1 MKRILTILLTAILLI
16 SCTST
21 KDLMKK
27 VVVNN
32 TEFYPIDPVEYGWTI
47 PYIDTTTNLIG
58 KRELIKASKTEIT
71 DFLKNQGTLVSIIEN
86 TINGELNYGA
96 SKVSSKNSYYR
107 IVMDYTKYKNH
118 HTKFGEAKVG
128 VGLRLVAKVKTS
140 NNKVNLGDLFALGLA
155 AEANHLEGTLSVDVI
170 GMDSKDITNIL
181 PFQSEIN
188 KTTIQNVMQALASI
202 KAKIYDKDTD
212 LYPHILSIKPNL
224 GYGEMDLNTYNKEL
238 ALKRDEVVKLL
249 SVKKMGK

>member
-1 MKRILTILLTAILLI
+1 MKKLILI
-16 SCTST
+16 SIAIIIFMSCNST
-21 KDLMKK
+21 KDLLKK

-32 TEFYPIDPVEYGWTI
+32 TEFHPIDPVEYGWTI
-47 PYIDTTTNLIG
+47 PYVDSNGGIG
-58 KRELIKASKTEIT
+58 QRELIKASKDEIT

-86 TINGELNYGA
+86 TVSGEINYGA

-107 IVMDYTKYKNH
+107 IVMDYAKYKNH
-118 HTKFGEAKVG
+118 HTLFGEAKVG
-128 VGLRLVAKVKTS
+128 VGLRIVAKVKTS

-170 GMDSKDITNIL
+170 GMDSKDITNII

-212 LYPHILSIKPNL
+212 LYPHILSIKPYID
-224 GYGEMDLNTYNKEL
+224 YGEKEINQYHKEL
-238 ALKRDEVVKLL
+238 AVGRDEVIKLL
-249 SVKKMGK
+249 TVKQ